1 MPAADVYA
9 LGIWEFEK
17 SRDLRL
23 HLRACRRNVSR
34 AVPMLTATDRISP
47 RDQRGRKGW
56 TSSRDDENCR
66 EQDNGNRPVCQA
78 KQVRLGPGHIAEI
91 AIDDTK

>member
-1 MPAADVYA
+1 MPAAGVYA
-9 LGIWEFEK
+9 LGIWEFE
-17 SRDLRL
+17 RPAIFACIC
-23 HLRACRRNVSR
+23 ACRRNVSR

-91 AIDDTK
+91 AIDNTK